1 MSYKYLINPLK
12 VQNLSILN
20 IYIYIYKMFFYKI
33 INFIIKEYLY
43 PSNKFFYRIQQCL
56 LNIIYYY
63 QSLSFLYISR
73 DQPPS

>member
-1 MSYKYLINPLK
+1 M
-12 VQNLSILN
+12 V
-20 IYIYIYKMFFYKI
+20 FYKI

-43 PSNKFFYRIQQCL
+43 QSNNFFYRFQQCL